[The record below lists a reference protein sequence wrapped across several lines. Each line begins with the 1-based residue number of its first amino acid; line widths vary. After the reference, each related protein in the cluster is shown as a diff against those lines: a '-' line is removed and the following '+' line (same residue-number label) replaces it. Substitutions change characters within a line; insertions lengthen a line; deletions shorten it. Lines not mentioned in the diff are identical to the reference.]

1 MEEEIKKKKHPIL
14 KVILRILLIILIIVV
29 LFVGGFIG
37 YSTFKNGWG
46 LQGMLKT
53 MVGSTVKNP
62 EELGDLRVLIL
73 GVSEDIST
81 PLTDTIMVA
90 SYNPATQ
97 KATLLSIP
105 RDTFVGTSKLRADS
119 YDKINAI
126 YQKEGPEG
134 TLKRVNKLTGLD
146 LKYYVVISNN
156 ALVELVDE
164 IGGVEFNVPIDMYY
178 TSKRQNLYINLKKGK
193 QKLNGEQAEGLV
205 RFRKSN
211 SNTTYPAEYGN
222 DDFGRMRTQREFI
235 KAVAKQT
242 LQAKNITKIGD
253 LIDIVKRNVK
263 TNIKDWNEVK
273 EYIPYAVEFNTD
285 NLQSENI
292 PGDST
297 RIPAGTG
304 LWFFLADE
312 TKTEKLVKELYKNEK
327 TKDEEAEGS
336 SQDNNSSAS
345 TGSNTSENTVSS
357 SSNTSTNTS
366 SSSNSNT
373 SSSSSSSNT
382 NSNTTSNA
390 NSNKSNSK
398 IKVEILNGSGDSKL
412 LTKAKEA
419 LKQEGY
425 NVYKT
430 GKTSTTQVTTIIN
443 KAKLSESEIS
453 DLKSTLGT
461 GVISSSSATSKVD
474 VTIILGKDYNK

>member
-1 MEEEIKKKKHPIL
+1 MKEEKKKKKHPIL
-14 KVILRILLIILIIVV
+14 RGILKFFLVIILLII

-37 YSTFKNGWG
+37 YSTYKYGWG
-46 LQGMLKT
+46 WTGLIKT
-53 MVGSTVKNP
+53 AVGSTVEKP
-62 EELGDLRVLIL
+62 EELEEFRALIL
-73 GVSEDIST
+73 GVSKDISVD
-81 PLTDTIMVA
+81 LTDTIIIA

-105 RDTFVGTSKLRADS
+105 RDTFVGESRARADS

-126 YQKEGPEG
+126 YQKEGAEG
-134 TLKRVNKLTGLD
+134 TLKRVNKLTGLNI
-146 LKYYVVISNN
+146 KNYIVISNN

-164 IGGVEFNVPIDMYY
+164 IGGVEFDVPMNMYY
-178 TSKRQNLYINLKKGK
+178 TSKKQGLYINLKKGK

-211 SNTTYPAEYGN
+211 KNGVYTTYSAEYGN

-242 LQAKNITKIGD
+242 LKAKNITKIGE

-263 TNIKDWNEVK
+263 TNIKDWNQIK

-292 PGDST
+292 PGDSR

-312 TKTEKLVKELYKNEK
+312 EKTEELVEELFKNEG
-327 TKDEEAEGS
+327 TKD
-336 SQDNNSSAS
+336 SAD
-345 TGSNTSENTVSS
+345 ENTVSE
-357 SSNTSTNTS
+357 NTT
-366 SSSNSNT
+366 SNSNTLSNTT
-373 SSSSSSSNT
+373 SSSSSSKDTT
-382 NSNTTSNA
+382 NE
-390 NSNKSNSK
+390 KSKSK
-398 IKVEILNGSGDSKL
+398 IKVEILNGSGDSSL
-412 LTKAKEA
+412 LSKAKNA
-419 LKQEGY
+419 LKKEGY

-443 KAKLSESEIS
+443 KSKLSESITS
-453 DLKSTLGT
+453 NLKSTLGT
-461 GVISSSSATSKVD
+461 GVIASSSTESKVD
-474 VTIILGKDYNK
+474 VTIILGKDYKK

>member
-1 MEEEIKKKKHPIL
+1 MREEIKKKKHPF
-14 KVILRILLIILIIVV
+14 LRRIGKFFLIVIILVV
-29 LFVGGFIG
+29 LFIGGFIG

-46 LQGMLKT
+46 LKGMIKT
-53 MVGSTVKNP
+53 MVGSTVSDP
-62 EELGDLRVLIL
+62 EELGDLQVLVL

-105 RDTFVGTSKLRADS
+105 RDTFVGESRQRANS

-126 YQKEGPEG
+126 YQKDGAEG
-134 TLKRVNKLTGLD
+134 TLKKVNELTGLN
-146 LKYYVVISNN
+146 LKYYAVISNN

-164 IGGVEFNVPIDMYY
+164 IGGVEFDVPMNMYY
-178 TSKRQNLYINLKKGK
+178 TSKKQGLYINLKKGK

-222 DDFGRMRTQREFI
+222 DDFGRMRTQRDFI

-242 LQAKNITKIGD
+242 LKAKNITKIGE
-253 LIDIVKRNVK
+253 LIDIVKRNIK
-263 TNIKDWNEVK
+263 TNIKDWNQIK
-273 EYIPYAVEFNTD
+273 EYIPYVVEFNTD

-304 LWFFLADE
+304 LWFFLADKS
-312 TKTEKLVKELYKNEK
+312 KTEELVEELFKNEK
-327 TKDEEAEGS
+327 TKDEETDS
-336 SQDNNSSAS
+336 TDTNSTNETS
-345 TGSNTSENTVSS
+345 SENTSTNTNTNTTSSS
-357 SSNTSTNTS
+357 SSNTSTNS
-366 SSSNSNT
+366 
-373 SSSSSSSNT
+373 
-382 NSNTTSNA
+382 
-390 NSNKSNSK
+390 KSEAKTKEKSK
-398 IKVEILNGSGDSKL
+398 IKVEILNGSGDSTL
-412 LTKAKEA
+412 LTKAKDA
-419 LKQEGY
+419 LKKEGY

-443 KAKLSESEIS
+443 KAKLSEDDILSI
-453 DLKSTLGT
+453 KSTLGT
-461 GVISSSSATSKVD
+461 GVVSSSSVTSKVD
-474 VTIILGKDYNK
+474 VTIIIGKDYKK

>member
-1 MEEEIKKKKHPIL
+1 MKEEKKKKKHPIL
-14 KVILRILLIILIIVV
+14 RGILKFFLIVILLIV

-37 YSTFKNGWG
+37 YSTYKYGWG
-46 LQGMLKT
+46 WTGLIKT
-53 MVGSTVKNP
+53 AVGSTVEKP
-62 EELGDLRVLIL
+62 EELEEFRALIL
-73 GVSEDIST
+73 GVSKDISVD
-81 PLTDTIMVA
+81 LTDTIIIA

-105 RDTFVGTSKLRADS
+105 RDTFVGESRARADS

-126 YQKEGPEG
+126 YQKEGAEG
-134 TLKRVNKLTGLD
+134 TLKKVNKLTGLNI
-146 LKYYVVISNN
+146 KNYIVISNN

-164 IGGVEFNVPIDMYY
+164 IGGVEFDVPMNMYY
-178 TSKRQNLYINLKKGK
+178 TSKKQGLYINLKKGK

-211 SNTTYPAEYGN
+211 KNGVYTTYSAEYGN

-242 LQAKNITKIGD
+242 LKAKNITKIGE
-253 LIDIVKRNVK
+253 LIEIVKRNVK
-263 TNIKDWNEVK
+263 TNIKDWNQVK

-292 PGDST
+292 PGDSR

-312 TKTEKLVKELYKNEK
+312 EKTEELVEELFKNEG
-327 TKDEEAEGS
+327 TKDSE
-336 SQDNNSSAS
+336 D
-345 TGSNTSENTVSS
+345 ENTVSE
-357 SSNTSTNTS
+357 NTT
-366 SSSNSNT
+366 SNSNTLSNTT
-373 SSSSSSSNT
+373 SSSSSSKDTT
-382 NSNTTSNA
+382 NE
-390 NSNKSNSK
+390 KSKSK
-398 IKVEILNGSGDSKL
+398 IKVEILNGSGDKSL
-412 LTKAKEA
+412 LTKAVNA
-419 LKQEGY
+419 LKNEGY

-443 KAKLSESEIS
+443 KSKLSESITS
-453 DLKSTLGT
+453 NLKSTLET
-461 GVISSSSATSKVD
+461 GVIASSSTESKVD
-474 VTIILGKDYNK
+474 VTIILGKDYKK

>member
-1 MEEEIKKKKHPIL
+1 MKEEKKKKKHPIL
-14 KVILRILLIILIIVV
+14 RGILKFFLVIILLII

-37 YSTFKNGWG
+37 YSTYKYGWG
-46 LQGMLKT
+46 WTGLIKT
-53 MVGSTVKNP
+53 AVGSTVEKP
-62 EELGDLRVLIL
+62 EELEEFRALIL
-73 GVSEDIST
+73 GVSKDISVD
-81 PLTDTIMVA
+81 LTDTIIIA

-105 RDTFVGTSKLRADS
+105 RDTFVGESRARADS

-126 YQKEGPEG
+126 YQKEGAEG
-134 TLKRVNKLTGLD
+134 TLKRVNKLTGLNI
-146 LKYYVVISNN
+146 KNYIVISNN

-164 IGGVEFNVPIDMYY
+164 IGGVEFDVPMNMYY
-178 TSKRQNLYINLKKGK
+178 TSKKQGLYINLKKGK

-211 SNTTYPAEYGN
+211 KNGVYTTYSAEYGN

-242 LQAKNITKIGD
+242 LKAKNITKIGD

-263 TNIKDWNEVK
+263 TNIKDWNQVK

-292 PGDST
+292 PGDSR

-312 TKTEKLVKELYKNEK
+312 EKTEELVEELFKNEG
-327 TKDEEAEGS
+327 TKDSE
-336 SQDNNSSAS
+336 D
-345 TGSNTSENTVSS
+345 ENTVSDNTT
-357 SSNTSTNTS
+357 SNRNTL
-366 SSSNSNT
+366 
-373 SSSSSSSNT
+373 
-382 NSNTTSNA
+382 SNTTSNGSSSKDTA
-390 NSNKSNSK
+390 NEKSKSK
-398 IKVEILNGSGDSKL
+398 IKVEILNGSGDSSL
-412 LTKAKEA
+412 LSKAKNA
-419 LKQEGY
+419 LKKEGY

-443 KAKLSESEIS
+443 KSKLSESITS
-453 DLKSTLGT
+453 NLKSTLGT
-461 GVISSSSATSKVD
+461 GVIASSSTESKVD
-474 VTIILGKDYNK
+474 VTIILGKDYKK

>member
-1 MEEEIKKKKHPIL
+1 MVGWTGLIK
-14 KVILRILLIILIIVV
+14 
-29 LFVGGFIG
+29 
-37 YSTFKNGWG
+37 TA
-46 LQGMLKT
+46 
-53 MVGSTVKNP
+53 VGSTVEKP
-62 EELGDLRVLIL
+62 EELEEFRALIL
-73 GVSEDIST
+73 GVSKDISVD
-81 PLTDTIMVA
+81 LTDTIIIA

-105 RDTFVGTSKLRADS
+105 RDTFVGESRARADS

-126 YQKEGPEG
+126 YQKEGAEG
-134 TLKRVNKLTGLD
+134 TLKRVNKLTGLNI
-146 LKYYVVISNN
+146 KNYIVISNN

-164 IGGVEFNVPIDMYY
+164 IGGVEFDVPMNMYY
-178 TSKRQNLYINLKKGK
+178 TSKKQGLYINLKKGK

-211 SNTTYPAEYGN
+211 KNGVYTTYSAEYGN

-242 LQAKNITKIGD
+242 LKAKNITKIGE

-263 TNIKDWNEVK
+263 TNIKDWNQVK

-292 PGDST
+292 PGDSR

-312 TKTEKLVKELYKNEK
+312 EKTEELVEELFKNEG
-327 TKDEEAEGS
+327 TKDSE
-336 SQDNNSSAS
+336 D
-345 TGSNTSENTVSS
+345 ENTVSE
-357 SSNTSTNTS
+357 NTT
-366 SSSNSNT
+366 SNSNTLSNTT
-373 SSSSSSSNT
+373 SSSSSSKDTT
-382 NSNTTSNA
+382 NE
-390 NSNKSNSK
+390 KSKSK
-398 IKVEILNGSGDSKL
+398 IKVEILNGSGDKSL
-412 LTKAKEA
+412 LTKAVNA
-419 LKQEGY
+419 LKNEGY

-443 KAKLSESEIS
+443 KSKLSESITS
-453 DLKSTLGT
+453 NLKSTLET
-461 GVISSSSATSKVD
+461 GVIASSSTESKVD
-474 VTIILGKDYNK
+474 VTIILGKDYKK

>member
-1 MEEEIKKKKHPIL
+1 MKEKIKNKKHPIL
-14 KVILRILLIILIIVV
+14 MGILKFFLIIIIIVV

-46 LQGMLKT
+46 LKGMIKT
-53 MVGSTVKNP
+53 MVGSTVKDP
-62 EELGDLRVLIL
+62 EQLGNLQVLIL

-90 SYNPATQ
+90 SYNPASQ

-126 YQKEGPEG
+126 YQKDGAEG
-134 TLKRVNKLTGLD
+134 TLKKVNALTGLN

-164 IGGVEFNVPIDMYY
+164 IGGVEFDVPINMYY
-178 TSKRQNLYINLKKGK
+178 TSKKQGLYINLKKGK

-222 DDFGRMRTQREFI
+222 DDFGRMRTQRDFI

-242 LQAKNITKIGD
+242 LKAKNITKIGD

-263 TNIKDWNEVK
+263 TNIKDWNQIK
-273 EYIPYAVEFNTD
+273 EYIPYVVEFDTD

-312 TKTEKLVKELYKNEK
+312 KKTEELVEELFKNEEK
-327 TKDEEAEGS
+327 IEDETENSTKEE
-336 SQDNNSSAS
+336 NN
-345 TGSNTSENTVSS
+345 
-357 SSNTSTNTS
+357 TNT
-366 SSSNSNT
+366 NSEGKT
-373 SSSSSSSNT
+373 SSTDSKTNKE
-382 NSNTTSNA
+382 NSNTTT
-390 NSNKSNSK
+390 KKETSK
-398 IKVEILNGSGDSKL
+398 IKVEILNGSGDSSL
-412 LTKAKEA
+412 LAKAKDA
-419 LKQEGY
+419 LKKEGY

-443 KAKLSESEIS
+443 KAKLSEDDI
-453 DLKSTLGT
+453 LNIKSTLGT
-461 GVISSSSATSKVD
+461 GVVSSSSLTSKVD
-474 VTIILGKDYNK
+474 VTIILGKDYKK

>member
-1 MEEEIKKKKHPIL
+1 MKEEEKKRKHPIL
-14 KVILRILLIILIIVV
+14 RGILKFFLVVIILLI

-37 YSTFKNGWG
+37 YSTYKYGWG
-46 LQGMLKT
+46 WTGLLKT
-53 MVGSTVKNP
+53 AVGSTVEKP
-62 EELGDLRVLIL
+62 EELGEFRALIL
-73 GVSEDIST
+73 GVSKDISVD
-81 PLTDTIMVA
+81 LTDTIIIA

-105 RDTFVGTSKLRADS
+105 RDTFIGESRARADS

-126 YQKEGPEG
+126 YQKEGAEG
-134 TLKRVNKLTGLD
+134 TLKKVNKLTGLNI
-146 LKYYVVISNN
+146 KNYIVISNN

-164 IGGVEFNVPIDMYY
+164 IGGVEFDVPMNMYY
-178 TSKRQNLYINLKKGK
+178 TSKKQGLYINLKKGK

-211 SNTTYPAEYGN
+211 KNGVYTTYSAEYGN
-222 DDFGRMRTQREFI
+222 DDFGRMRTQRDFI

-242 LQAKNITKIGD
+242 LKAKNITKIGE

-263 TNIKDWNEVK
+263 TNIKDWNQVK

-292 PGDST
+292 PGDSR

-312 TKTEKLVKELYKNEK
+312 EKTVELVEELFKNEE
-327 TKDEEAEGS
+327 TKDPEDE
-336 SQDNNSSAS
+336 
-345 TGSNTSENTVSS
+345 NTISENT
-357 SSNTSTNTS
+357 T
-366 SSSNSNT
+366 SNSNT
-373 SSSSSSSNT
+373 L
-382 NSNTTSNA
+382 SNTTSSSASSKDTTNE
-390 NSNKSNSK
+390 KSKSK
-398 IKVEILNGSGDSKL
+398 IKVEILNGSGDSSL
-412 LTKAKEA
+412 LTKATNA
-419 LKQEGY
+419 LKKEGY

-443 KAKLSESEIS
+443 KSKLSESITS
-453 DLKSTLGT
+453 NLKSTLGT
-461 GVISSSSATSKVD
+461 GVIASSSTESKVD
-474 VTIILGKDYNK
+474 VTIILGKDYKK

>member
-1 MEEEIKKKKHPIL
+1 MKEEKKKKKHPIL
-14 KVILRILLIILIIVV
+14 RGILKFFLIVILLIV

-37 YSTFKNGWG
+37 YSTYKYGWG
-46 LQGMLKT
+46 WTGLLKT
-53 MVGSTVKNP
+53 AVGSTVEKP
-62 EELGDLRVLIL
+62 EELEEFRALIL
-73 GVSEDIST
+73 GVSKDISVD
-81 PLTDTIMVA
+81 LTDTIIIA

-105 RDTFVGTSKLRADS
+105 RDTFVGESRARADS

-126 YQKEGPEG
+126 YQKEGAEG
-134 TLKRVNKLTGLD
+134 TLKRVNKLTGLNI
-146 LKYYVVISNN
+146 KNYIVISNN

-164 IGGVEFNVPIDMYY
+164 IGGVEFDVPMNMYY
-178 TSKRQNLYINLKKGK
+178 TSKKQGLYINLKKGK

-211 SNTTYPAEYGN
+211 KNGVYTTYSAEYGN

-242 LQAKNITKIGD
+242 LKAKNITKIGE

-263 TNIKDWNEVK
+263 TNIKDWNQVK

-292 PGDST
+292 PGDSR

-312 TKTEKLVKELYKNEK
+312 EKTEELVEELFKNEG
-327 TKDEEAEGS
+327 TKDSE
-336 SQDNNSSAS
+336 D
-345 TGSNTSENTVSS
+345 ENTVSE
-357 SSNTSTNTS
+357 NTT
-366 SSSNSNT
+366 SNSNTLSNTT
-373 SSSSSSSNT
+373 SSSSSSKDTT
-382 NSNTTSNA
+382 NE
-390 NSNKSNSK
+390 KSKSK
-398 IKVEILNGSGDSKL
+398 IKVEILNGSGDKSL
-412 LTKAKEA
+412 LTKAVNA
-419 LKQEGY
+419 LKNEGY

-443 KAKLSESEIS
+443 KSKLSESITS
-453 DLKSTLGT
+453 NLKSTLET
-461 GVISSSSATSKVD
+461 GVIASSSTESKVD
-474 VTIILGKDYNK
+474 VTIILGKDYKK